1 MPLIISGGGGGGGSG
16 TSAVDSVN
24 TKTGIVVINPDDL
37 VDTATTNK
45 FVTAADKTLL
55 GNTSGENTGDDGTVT
70 SVAVTGSDGIEVDSG
85 TPITSSGTI
94 ALGVNKVTMLSTLNV
109 ADGATANSS
118 DATLLARANHTGT
131 QTASTISDFDA
142 EVSNNTDVDA
152 NTTARHTAVTVSDTS
167 EIDLTLTGQEISAS
181 IVAASIDETKLD
193 TSVNASLDLADNA
206 IQDISGKADKS
217 NVLELDNTIE
227 FTPDANYE
235 PATKKYVDDTMSVG
249 SVSSVN
255 TETGAVVLD
264 ADDISDASTANK
276 FVTVG
281 DITKLS
287 NLSNTNTG
295 DNTVC
300 TSGAATTAETL
311 KTARNIAGVSF
322 NGSANISLN
331 NNAITN
337 GAGYTTNAGTVTSV
351 TGGTGL
357 TSTGGAIPSV
367 SHDSHTGDATGSTA
381 LTLATVNSNV
391 GTFTNPSVT
400 VNGKGLITAASTGIV
415 TTIKDDETTPETFVA
430 RSGNILITDATVA
443 ADGESAPSWSASG
456 DIILIY

>member
-94 ALGVNKVTMLSTLNV
+94 ALGVNKATMLSTLNV
-109 ADGATANSS
+109 EDGADVT
-118 DATLLARANHTGT
+118 DATNVRAAGALMDDEVDADIKTLLLP
-131 QTASTISDFDA
+131 ASTTISTFGASIIDDA
-142 EVSNNTDVDA
+142 NAADARTTLGVDEAGTDNSTDV
-152 NTTARHTAVTVSDTS
+152 TVTDTS
-167 EIDLTLTGQEISAS
+167 EIDLTLTGQEISAD
-181 IVAASIDETKLD
+181 IKALSIDETKLD
-193 TSVNASLDLADNA
+193 TSVNASLDLADSA
-206 IQDISGKADKS
+206 IQS
-217 NVLELDNTIE
+217 
-227 FTPDANYE
+227 
-235 PATKKYVDDTMSVG
+235 
-249 SVSSVN
+249 
-255 TETGAVVLD
+255 
-264 ADDISDASTANK
+264 
-276 FVTVG
+276 
-281 DITKLS
+281 
-287 NLSNTNTG
+287 G
-295 DNTVC
+295 DN
-300 TSGAATTAETL
+300 
-311 KTARNIAGVSF
+311 
-322 NGSANISLN
+322 ISELN
-331 NNAITN
+331 NDS
-337 GAGYTTNAGTVTSV
+337 GYTTNAGTVTSV
-351 TGGTGL
+351 AGGTGL
-357 TSTGGAIPSV
+357 TSTEGTTPSI

-391 GTFTNPSVT
+391 GAFTNASVT
-400 VNGKGLITAASTGIV
+400 VNGKGLVTAASTGIV